1 MLNCFDKLASDCT
14 KFIEWWR
21 VSDSLACS
29 IESGKSAMQE
39 TMKGF
44 ERGNILYIK
53 YIADLITNDV
63 LVLWLCQVRQTPG
76 LLGGETIS
84 CVDLS
89 AK

>member
-1 MLNCFDKLASDCT
+1 
-14 KFIEWWR
+14 
-21 VSDSLACS
+21 
-29 IESGKSAMQE
+29 MQE